1 MKTLLVIRHAKSSW
15 KDPALTDLQR
25 PLKKRGSR
33 NAVEMAERLQA
44 LCVAPEQVFCS
55 PANRALQTVEHMAP
69 ILDIPQEQVVMA
81 SDLYTFDYADLMRY
95 LRTVPDKFARVALVG
110 HNPAITDL
118 VNFLS
123 LEAIRNIPTCGV
135 ALLELGIAEWR
146 DLKAGV
152 AQLVHYDFP
161 RNEEND
167 VESG

>member
-25 PLKKRGSR
+25 PLKKRGSH
-33 NAVEMAERLQA
+33 NAVEMAERLGQRQ
-44 LCVAPEQVFCS
+44 VTVEQVFCS

-69 ILDIPQEQVVMA
+69 ILGIPGGQVEIA
-81 SDLYTFDYADLMRY
+81 SDLYTFDYAELMRY
-95 LRTVPDKFARVALVG
+95 LRMLPDSYTDVALVG

-118 VNFLS
+118 VNFLT

-135 ALLELGIAEWR
+135 ALLEMDIAEWR

-152 AQLVHYDFP
+152 ARLVHYDFP
-161 RNEEND
+161 KNEEGD
-167 VESG
+167 D